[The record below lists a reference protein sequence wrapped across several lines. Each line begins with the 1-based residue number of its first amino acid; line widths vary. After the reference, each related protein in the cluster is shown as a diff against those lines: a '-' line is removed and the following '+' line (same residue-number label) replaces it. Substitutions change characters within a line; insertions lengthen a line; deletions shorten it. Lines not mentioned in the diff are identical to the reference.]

1 MPFRSAPRREG
12 ICSIRRTDSEA
23 LSATPGVRFQK
34 TCPNQCLS
42 AACWRLPR
50 GEFPPKVPAGEKLF
64 PFPQPVGVSY
74 GYMAVSVSVLA
85 SGSRGNCALVATSST
100 RILVDAGLSGRE
112 TFKRLRALGER
123 TEEISAILI
132 THEHSDHVAGL
143 QRLATKLNV
152 PVFLTAPTHHAW
164 NRTVRDEEGAIP
176 ELPKS
181 EHFSAGRGFRIGDI
195 EVMPFTIP
203 HDAIDPV
210 GFTFRAEGV
219 KIGFA
224 TDLGYM
230 PTNVRNHLRGCSVLV
245 MESNHDVEMLRS
257 GPYPWSVKQRVMSR
271 VGHLS
276 NDALAEFFSHNY
288 DGSASYVV
296 LAHLSEHNN
305 HPELARGAA
314 EKALA
319 SRQTVLRNRVVLAG
333 QTAKAEAIQL

>member
-1 MPFRSAPRREG
+1 
-12 ICSIRRTDSEA
+12 
-23 LSATPGVRFQK
+23 
-34 TCPNQCLS
+34 
-42 AACWRLPR
+42 
-50 GEFPPKVPAGEKLF
+50 
-64 PFPQPVGVSY
+64 
-74 GYMAVSVSVLA
+74 MAVSVSVLA
-85 SGSRGNCALVATSST
+85 SGSRGNCSLVATSST

-112 TFKRLRALGER
+112 TFKRLKALDDRNGDR
-123 TEEISAILI
+123 NGDRSNGRVEEISAILI

-164 NRTVRDEEGAIP
+164 SRAVRDEKGAIP
-176 ELPKS
+176 DLPKL
-181 EHFSAGRGFRIGDI
+181 EHFSAGRGFRVGDI

-203 HDAIDPV
+203 HDAADPV

-276 NDALAEFFSHNY
+276 NDALAEFFSSDY
-288 DGSASYVV
+288 DGGAEYVV
-296 LAHLSEHNN
+296 LAHLSEQNN
-305 HPELARGAA
+305 HPEIARAAA
-314 EKALA
+314 EQALGG
-319 SRQTVLRNRVVLAG
+319 RQGLWHNRVLLATQTEVL
-333 QTAKAEAIQL
+333 ESIRL